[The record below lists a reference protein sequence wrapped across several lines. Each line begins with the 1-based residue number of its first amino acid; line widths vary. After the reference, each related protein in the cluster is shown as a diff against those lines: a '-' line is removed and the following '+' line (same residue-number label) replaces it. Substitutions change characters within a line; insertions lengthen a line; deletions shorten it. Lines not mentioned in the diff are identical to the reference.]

1 MTTRRRPA
9 LSRLRGHDQKNEPT
23 VPEPSLPDQPNLP
36 EPIGPE
42 PIVPASVFVREPTRT
57 GESTRG

>member
-23 VPEPSLPDQPNLP
+23 VPEPNLP
-36 EPIGPE
+36 EPIVPE
-42 PIVPASVFVREPTRT
+42 PLVPASVFVREPTRT